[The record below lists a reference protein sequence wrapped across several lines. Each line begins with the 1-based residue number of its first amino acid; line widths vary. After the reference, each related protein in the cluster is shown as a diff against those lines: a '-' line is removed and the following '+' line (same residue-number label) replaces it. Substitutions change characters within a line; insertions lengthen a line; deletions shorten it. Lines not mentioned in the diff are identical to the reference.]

1 MVKGLVAK
9 STGKWY
15 TVILDDGRTVSCRIK
30 GKFRLGNLKLTNPIA
45 VGDRVVVE
53 PEKDEAVG
61 MITNVENRRNYVL
74 RQSSR
79 KKHYMHLI
87 AANIDQAMLII
98 TLKNPSIKL
107 GFIDR
112 FLLTTEVFNIPTYL
126 IINKIDLLDEGEN
139 EMIQGL
145 QYMYQDIGYDSRLVS
160 AFTGVGKDQLEDLL
174 ANKTTLLA
182 GHSGVGKS
190 SIINML
196 NNTFG
201 IKTQELSDYSGKGMH
216 TTTFAEMFTLENG
229 GRIIDTP
236 GVKELGF
243 NTMEPMD
250 VAHNFREIFATS
262 KSCKFTDCLH
272 INEPNCAVK
281 QAIEDGVISELR
293 YQSYVSI
300 IEEIQE
306 QNAWE
311 RRTDW

>member
-1 MVKGLVAK
+1 
-9 STGKWY
+9 
-15 TVILDDGRTVSCRIK
+15 
-30 GKFRLGNLKLTNPIA
+30 
-45 VGDRVVVE
+45 
-53 PEKDEAVG
+53 
-61 MITNVENRRNYVL
+61 
-74 RQSSR
+74 
-79 KKHYMHLI
+79 MHLI
-87 AANIDQAMLII
+87 AANVDQAMLIV
-98 TLKNPSIKL
+98 TLKSPAIKM

-126 IINKIDLLDEGEN
+126 IINKIDLLDEEEE
-139 EMIQGL
+139 EMVKGL
-145 QYMYQDIGYDSRLVS
+145 TYMYDDIGYASKLIS
-160 AFTGVGKDQLEDLL
+160 AIKGDGKYELLTLLEG
-174 ANKTTLLA
+174 KTTLLA

-250 VAHNFREIFATS
+250 VAHNFREIFAASTA
-262 KSCKFTDCLH
+262 CKFADCLH

-281 QAIEDGVISELR
+281 DAIEEGHISELR

-300 IEEIQE
+300 IDEIQN
-306 QNAWE
+306 QNSWE